1 MGKLKT
7 FLDSKIIKTDVGE
20 ETYLTWRETLSYAA
34 GRGAQG
40 MNTSMTSSKYI
51 NFFLTNV
58 LFRKLEDPMGV
69 ASKIRLFCGI
79 FDAIN
84 DPIMGVLVDKTR
96 TKDGQM
102 RPYIKWAPIF
112 VSIVMVL
119 FFIGSADAPPLLNII
134 YTTILFIGLD
144 VTYTAFDIPMGALA
158 FSITPSGIE
167 RTKLFGVS
175 SITRSVLG
183 ALPQVFVAG
192 AALLPYFND
201 HTPQAYLTSAIV
213 SAIGIIFLTRFT
225 FKNTRERAEHRED
238 VPSVKECFALL
249 FKNRPLLM
257 LFLGN
262 IFFVI
267 CKIAE
272 QVSFYFVADL
282 MFNRSY
288 NVFIDVVKFP
298 GFLVAGLLVPKIVER
313 LGRRADSK
321 KFYQACCVAAILL
334 HGLFA
339 LTCYNGLMN
348 KPEGES
354 VGLFTGIL
362 VVLFTGMTAIP
373 LEFKNLI
380 QKEMEAETVDYIE
393 WKSGTR
399 VEGIMLSIM
408 SFTGKIENT
417 LSSSI
422 GLAVLGFTGYIQHTE
437 GSLAQNTETNWAL
450 FLLTTLVP
458 AIGYLLMLVPMHFY
472 NITGDGHR
480 KMMKEIMARRAA
492 RKADGEQAPAE
503 TAE

>member
-492 RKADGEQAPAE
+492 RKADGEQALAE

>member
-40 MNTSMTSSKYI
+40 MNTRMTSSKYI